1 MRHDLVGYLLSAVE
15 DHERARIDE
24 AIEADDSRLKG
35 QLESVRL
42 ALRPLACDEEP
53 IAPPAGLA
61 ERTIRFVQVEQAG
74 SAPRLTP
81 EPSSG
86 PEIVP
91 LRQVWLD
98 RMLIAAAALAACVLL
113 APLLL
118 DAIED
123 SRSLRVE
130 RKLGR
135 LSAALHGYGD
145 DHRGLPAPPPDGPL
159 SRAGLYGPT
168 LVAEHRLVAD
178 DGTVLI
184 PGSPLAEA
192 GHFRIPTLEELEAA
206 VGTERLEELVRR
218 MGGDFGYTL
227 GHRGSDGRLAPI
239 RDRRRAHHPLMADAP
254 EDHGLHS
261 SNHPDGLH
269 HVLFEDGSVKR
280 IFDPK
285 LPNHDPADDIL
296 YDHLYHNHDGVLAAG
311 VDDED
316 SAIGG
321 SHHRP

>member
-15 DHERARIDE
+15 DDERARIDGE
-24 AIEADDSRLKG
+24 TEEDSSLLKG

-42 ALRPLACDEEP
+42 ALRPLAFDREP
-53 IAPPAGLA
+53 ISPPPGLA
-61 ERTIRFVQVEQAG
+61 ERTISFVHAEHAKAG
-74 SAPRLTP
+74 PRITP
-81 EPSSG
+81 EPSSEA
-86 PEIVP
+86 EIVP

-130 RKLGR
+130 RKLSR

-145 DHRGLPAPPPDGPL
+145 DHRGLPTPPPDGPL

-192 GHFRIPTLEELEAA
+192 GHFRIPSLEELEAA

-227 GHRGSDGRLAPI
+227 GHRGPDGRLESI

-254 EDHGLHS
+254 EDHGRHS

-269 HVLFEDGSVKR
+269 HVLFEDGSVRR

-285 LPNHDPADDIL
+285 LPKHNPADDIL